1 MACWR
6 THHSQ
11 TLKPRGKNKLYFLLN
26 YLSTNFYNKKKLYQ
40 LNENVQLPSLLPP
53 TFANTP
59 WLSFCPVSS
68 TLAKRPPCL
77 QYWAICHRKVNAK
90 TGVDNC
96 ILQAHYA
103 QATFLL
109 NSSFHLEVEESW
121 THGLDNAIHW
131 INLCWVDNTIPFAN
145 TYLLVSSLSIIH
157 PLYNLALVISNLN
170 SGLSRVFISEFGEFF
185 AYYQTF
191 LARLSWS
198 EQLLFRLGK

>member
-40 LNENVQLPSLLPP
+40 LNENIQLPSLLPP

-109 NSSFHLEVEESW
+109 NSSFHFEVEESW

-131 INLCWVDNTIPFAN
+131 INLCWVDITP
-145 TYLLVSSLSIIH
+145 YLLLTLTCWLAVY
-157 PLYNLALVISNLN
+157 PLFTLYTTWLWWLPTSTLD
-170 SGLSRVFISEFGEFF
+170 
-185 AYYQTF
+185 
-191 LARLSWS
+191 
-198 EQLLFRLGK
+198 